1 MAIDMIEN
9 NENLMPPRT
18 GTGFVNDMQIVTKS
32 KYRVMEPFVAADG
45 GILNKKEQAS
55 KNAATRIRARFGA
68 AIQNCAHGESLLS
81 QLPEE
86 IERVQKS
93 LTVVKKAKD
102 RAPLE
107 GELKELFSQEARIKA
122 AMSKL
127 KCVNQEEIKAQQ
139 EGAAFTDTLNRLT
152 ASAGAGT
159 GTGAAKNNTVLY
171 IGIGAGVLV
180 LGGLIIYLIRS

>member
-18 GTGFVNDMQIVTKS
+18 GTGFVNDMQILTKS
-32 KYRVMEPFVAADG
+32 KYRATEPFVAADG
-45 GILNKKEQAS
+45 GILNKKEQSS

-68 AIQNCAHGESLLS
+68 AIQSCEHGESLLV

-86 IERVQKS
+86 ISRVQKS

-127 KCVNQEEIKAQQ
+127 KCVNKAEIKSQEEN
-139 EGAAFTDTLNRLT
+139 AAFTDTLNKLT
-152 ASAGAGT
+152 TSAGAGS
-159 GTGAAKNNTVLY
+159 GTGEAKNNTALY
-171 IGIGAGVLV
+171 IGVGAGVLL